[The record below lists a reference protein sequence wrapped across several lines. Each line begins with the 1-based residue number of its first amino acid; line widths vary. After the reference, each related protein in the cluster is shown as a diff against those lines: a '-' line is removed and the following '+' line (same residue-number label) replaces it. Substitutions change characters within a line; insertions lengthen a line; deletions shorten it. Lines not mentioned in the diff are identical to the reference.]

1 LRIERSPIT
10 KLGKYPWAVPEALC
24 LAAPQWNPCKR
35 ASFRRKPAARAYD
48 AMVPSKDAMVRGIGA
63 MVRSMGAMVRGMGA
77 MVPSMGAMVR
87 SKGAMVRSM
96 GAMVR
101 SMGAM
106 VPSKGAMV
114 PSMGAMVRGMGAM
127 VRAVGAAFVSPA
139 LQRGVGET
147 SIQTESRRDGAH
159 FTRHASRQQRNSI

>member
-1 LRIERSPIT
+1 
-10 KLGKYPWAVPEALC
+10 
-24 LAAPQWNPCKR
+24 
-35 ASFRRKPAARAYD
+35 
-48 AMVPSKDAMVRGIGA
+48 MVPSKDAMVRGIGA
-63 MVRSMGAMVRGMGA
+63 MVPSKGAMVRGMGA

-101 SMGAM
+101 S
-106 VPSKGAMV
+106 
-114 PSMGAMVRGMGAM
+114 MGAM